1 MTHPTTDLDD
11 TVHQRARLGILG
23 ILAEVRR
30 ADFNYLR
37 DTLDLT
43 EGNLSRHLQVL
54 QDAGYIRIEKTFE
67 GRRPRT
73 WVSMTRE
80 GKNAFATEVEAL
92 RALIERFDGSRA

>member
-1 MTHPTTDLDD
+1 MTHPTTDLDE

-23 ILAEVRR
+23 ILSEVRR

-54 QDAGYIRIEKTFE
+54 HDAGYVHIEKTFE

-73 WVSMTRE
+73 WVSLTRG
-80 GKNAFATEVEAL
+80 GKRAFASEVKAL
-92 RALIERFDGSRA
+92 RQLIERFDGNR

>member
-1 MTHPTTDLDD
+1 MTHPTTDLED

-23 ILAEVRR
+23 VLSEVRR

-54 QDAGYIRIEKTFE
+54 NDAGYVRIEKTFD

-73 WVSMTRE
+73 WVSMTRD
-80 GKNAFATEVEAL
+80 GKSAFVMEMKAL
-92 RALIERFDGSRA
+92 RQLIERFDGSRS

>member
-1 MTHPTTDLDD
+1 VTHPTTDLDD

-23 ILAEVRR
+23 ILSEDRR

-37 DTLDLT
+37 DTLELT

-54 QDAGYIRIEKTFE
+54 HDAGYVRIDKTFE

-73 WVSMTRE
+73 WVSLTRD
-80 GKNAFATEVEAL
+80 GKGAFAAEVKAL
-92 RALIERFDGSRA
+92 RLLIERFDGNRE

>member
-23 ILAEVRR
+23 ILSEVRR

-37 DTLDLT
+37 DALGLT

-54 QDAGYIRIEKTFE
+54 GDARYVRIEKTFE

-80 GKNAFATEVEAL
+80 GKTAFALEMKSL
-92 RALIERFDGSRA
+92 RQLVERFDGERS